1 MGVECSK
8 PSLVP
13 SVNGGHQPFNIPNA
27 FFPPSPLNHTSG
39 RHPFQD
45 GSYFS
50 SALETLLYY
59 PGARVSFGKIR
70 IVLLAV
76 VFHGAFIRLV
86 LPTVVHGHPFPRIQV
101 SVYCAP
107 PSLRFVMFR
116 VHENSLK
123 STGPLPPLPLVL
135 ELLFHVFLTISL
147 QHLYPEACTQHPL
160 THRGIKPLGWPLGRS
175 LQGCHDLSGTE
186 EFPLYQDPFL

>member
-13 SVNGGHQPFNIPNA
+13 SVNGGHQPSTFQMPSFHPPPGITLQEGIHSRMA
-27 FFPPSPLNHTSG
+27 VIFPQRLKHYYITPEQEFPLG
-39 RHPFQD
+39 R
-45 GSYFS
+45 
-50 SALETLLYY
+50 LESCCWLWCFT
-59 PGARVSFGKIR
+59 
-70 IVLLAV
+70 
-76 VFHGAFIRLV
+76 GAFIRLV

-147 QHLYPEACTQHPL
+147 QHLCPEACTQHPL

-186 EFPLYQDPFL
+186 EFPLY

>member
-1 MGVECSK
+1 MWNAVNHRWYHLWMGVINLQHSK
-8 PSLVP
+8 CLLSTLPLESHFRKASIPGWQLFFL
-13 SVNGGHQPFNIPNA
+13 SDWNIII
-27 FFPPSPLNHTSG
+27 L
-39 RHPFQD
+39 
-45 GSYFS
+45 
-50 SALETLLYY
+50 

-76 VFHGAFIRLV
+76 VFHGAFIRLL
-86 LPTVVHGHPFPRIQV
+86 LPTVVHGHPFARIQV

-116 VHENSLK
+116 VHEISLK

-147 QHLYPEACTQHPL
+147 QHLCPEACTRHPL

>member
-76 VFHGAFIRLV
+76 VFHGGVYKACIAHSGPRAPLSTNPGQRL
-86 LPTVVHGHPFPRIQV
+86 LCSAQ
-101 SVYCAP
+101 
-107 PSLRFVMFR
+107 
-116 VHENSLK
+116 LK
-123 STGPLPPLPLVL
+123 VRDVPG
-135 ELLFHVFLTISL
+135 
-147 QHLYPEACTQHPL
+147 A
-160 THRGIKPLGWPLGRS
+160 
-175 LQGCHDLSGTE
+175 
-186 EFPLYQDPFL
+186 